1 MRDVKV
7 SSVVGEPYQ
16 QSIEVG
22 PHRFIVDEAAG
33 SDAGADPYELLLAA
47 LGACTS
53 MTVKLY
59 AEQKKMKLD
68 DVSVKLHYNREHKK
82 DCEDCTT
89 KRVHKIEREI
99 TLTGDLSEDDRARL
113 LEIAERCPV
122 HRTLLEEKEI
132 VTTLV

>member
-1 MRDVKV
+1 MREVVV
-7 SSVVGEPYQ
+7 SSVAQERYQ

-22 PHRFIVDEAAG
+22 PHSFIVDEAAG
-33 SDAGADPYELLLAA
+33 NDRGPDPYELLLAA

-53 MTVKLY
+53 MTIRLY

-68 DVSVKLHYNREHKK
+68 DVSVRLTYNRDHVK
-82 DCEDCTT
+82 DCEDCTNR
-89 KRVHKIEREI
+89 RVHRFELKIS
-99 TLTGDLSEDDRARL
+99 LTGDLSEDDKARL

-122 HRTLLEEKEI
+122 HRTLVEEKEI